1 MSLCVCVYCAHLHP
15 EGWGTMMTYNE
26 NVYVQIS
33 ASGKNQCA
41 LFISNINIYRALNC
55 WALCRFYSRYKLLM
69 CELAY
74 VGSFHLTESTVHVYG
89 YLRFSACPVG
99 CNEIH
104 KKCDLNFKKKLKEGK
119 KVSRAIFSNIW
130 GFLIGF
136 NIQHICALCSQKQ
149 SQSNFKD

>member
-1 MSLCVCVYCAHLHP
+1 
-15 EGWGTMMTYNE
+15 
-26 NVYVQIS
+26 
-33 ASGKNQCA
+33 
-41 LFISNINIYRALNC
+41 
-55 WALCRFYSRYKLLM
+55 M

-119 KVSRAIFSNIW
+119 KVSQAIFSNIW
-130 GFLIGF
+130 GILIGF